1 MEVYDCQIILIE
13 GSGVLPPM
21 SPLQSEHSESDAN
34 KEDPERR
41 PATGYTDE
49 SKLILFYHPQ

>member
-1 MEVYDCQIILIE
+1 
-13 GSGVLPPM
+13 M

-34 KEDPERR
+34 EEDPERR